1 MFLKEKDSSSKM
13 VMEAIRADGS
23 FNSPDAFFFDTL
35 QVYYQLQPAKVFKGA
50 DVRFMQS
57 RLPPLNYTATAKRF
71 AGDAPL
77 RDTTGNYRYGLMAQE
92 MAGEL
97 MKQKTLENVTVQV
110 KQKSTVQVLEEKYAS
125 GMFRGLD
132 GYQFDLVNDRMA
144 GNFRDIFSYLQG
156 KVAGLQISNAG
167 GRPSLQWR
175 GGAPAVFLDQI
186 NTDVDMLASVSVNDI
201 AYVKVFRPP
210 FMGGF
215 NGSNGAIAIYT
226 RKGNDAPA
234 VPGKGLNSNNITGY
248 TPAKQFYVPNYTI
261 TDKRNEQRDVRTTLY
276 WNPMVL
282 LSPKKRTVSI
292 TFYNNDITQS
302 FRVVIEGMSKDGR
315 LAHVEQVME

>member
-1 MFLKEKDSSSKM
+1 MAQGGASGSIIMFIKEKDSSSKM

-57 RLPPLNYTATAKRF
+57 RLPPLNYTAAAKRF
-71 AGDAPL
+71 AGDVPL
-77 RDTTGNYRYGLMAQE
+77 RDTTGNYRYGLVAQE

-110 KQKSTVQVLEEKYAS
+110 KQKSTVQVLEE
-125 GMFRGLD
+125 
-132 GYQFDLVNDRMA
+132 
-144 GNFRDIFSYLQG
+144 
-156 KVAGLQISNAG
+156 
-167 GRPSLQWR
+167 WR